1 MMSYTKRA
9 GALLCLLSTT
19 ALSISW
25 AQTTP
30 GPDSRPQPG
39 AFSPAS
45 IATLPVNLLPPGAR
59 ALGLGGAFTAVS
71 DDATAAESNPAGLT
85 ILSQPEVSIHVRNTD
100 AQARFFD
107 VDTIVPR
114 RFGGDPQI
122 IKEFDDSATDISFAS
137 IVKPYDR
144 WVFSAYYQNTLSFNS
159 QTPTET
165 IFLPQFLDTYSY
177 DNAID
182 AEINS
187 FGLSAA
193 FRFTDFLSLGISVKQ
208 TTLDLRILD
217 SGLAEDFSDIEF
229 QLADF
234 FGGPADIWAQELV
247 DTRFESLNL
256 NGDDSDLT
264 YNIGL
269 LMNPN
274 GRWSAGLVY
283 RLGGEYQ
290 IDGVGTF
297 SDSFG
302 CSGSTEFS
310 EQCLTIF
317 DAVNTVS
324 FRNPL
329 KQTIDLPDT
338 LTLGI
343 AFRPSDTWL
352 FSLDI
357 SNVDYSDLPS
367 GRSRALPFQANIDDL
382 FPDRDNG
389 QLARAIEPI
398 SDGVNYHFGVEKVI
412 PLSGEFLNVL
422 TLRGGAFT
430 VEDHDGSGL
439 LDTDDTHATIGIGA
453 VLANAFQIDLAAEFS
468 DDVDNIVVSGIYRF

>member
-1 MMSYTKRA
+1 MSQKRRT

-19 ALSISW
+19 ALSTGW
-25 AQTTP
+25 AQQTP
-30 GPDSRPQPG
+30 GPDLRPQPG
-39 AFSPAS
+39 SFSPAS
-45 IATLPVNLLPPGAR
+45 VATLPVNLLPPGAR

-100 AQARFFD
+100 AQAKFFD
-107 VDTIVPR
+107 VDTIVPL
-114 RFGGDPQI
+114 RFGGNPQS
-122 IKEFDDSATDISFAS
+122 IKQFEDSSTDISFAS

-144 WVFSAYYQNTLSFNS
+144 WVFSAYYQNTLSFDS
-159 QTPTET
+159 RTPTET
-165 IFLPQFLDTYSY
+165 VQLPQFLDTYVY

-182 AEINS
+182 ADIES

-208 TTLDLRILD
+208 TTMDLKILD

-247 DTRFESLNL
+247 DTRSESLNL
-256 NGDDSDLT
+256 NGDDSDVT

-274 GRWSAGLVY
+274 GKWSAGLVY

-297 SDSFG
+297 TDSFG
-302 CSGSTEFS
+302 CSGTTQFS
-310 EQCLTIF
+310 DQCLSIF
-317 DAVNTVS
+317 DGVNTVS
-324 FRNPL
+324 FSNPL

-343 AFRPSDTWL
+343 AWRPSDTWL

-367 GRSRALPFQANIDDL
+367 GRSRALPFQASLDDL
-382 FPDRDNG
+382 FGDRADNSLG
-389 QLARAIEPI
+389 RPIEPI
-398 SDGVNYHFGVEKVI
+398 SDAVNYHFGVEKVI

-430 VEDHDGSGL
+430 VDDHDGSGL
-439 LDTDDTHATIGIGA
+439 LDTDDTHTTIGIGA
-453 VLANAFQIDLAAEFS
+453 VLANSFQIDLAAEFS
-468 DDVDNIVVSGIYRF
+468 DEVDNVVVSGIYRF